1 MVSGIFLLTC
11 VLLVGPAFALRS
23 LSENEQVKKELHDMK
38 KTSSGQNTTA
48 RYIGNTITT
57 VTSTTTTT
65 ATTTAAAASPPPPP
79 PITTTTST
87 TTKKNNNCDADH
99 NKDLYSTSSPTRT
112 H

>member
-38 KTSSGQNTTA
+38 ETSSGQNTTA

-57 VTSTTTTT
+57 VT
-65 ATTTAAAASPPPPP
+65 TTAAPPPPP
-79 PITTTTST
+79 PPPTTTTT
-87 TTKKNNNCDADH
+87 DYYYYDCD
-99 NKDLYSTSSPTRT
+99 
-112 H
+112 

>member
-11 VLLVGPAFALRS
+11 VLLVGPAFTLRS

-38 KTSSGQNTTA
+38 ETSSGQNTIA
-48 RYIGNTITT
+48 RYIGNTTT
-57 VTSTTTTT
+57 
-65 ATTTAAAASPPPPP
+65 TTTAAAAAAAAAHPYPPPP
-79 PITTTTST
+79 TTST